1 MSVIRLK
8 ERLDKMS
15 DSQISEICKRMNI
28 KGGNDKNK
36 KIKSLLLPLI
46 SSYSFG
52 DNITVTFTEIEFPK
66 YDVNVDA
73 KGTGNISFDYNVC
86 RDTFTKVLTDIE
98 NAKNTDDAFG
108 VFSKIMEHRKEFC
121 RKFSEHINSITNV
134 NSMTKPCRT
143 VATPNR
149 VIKILPN
156 PITCERLK

>member
-1 MSVIRLK
+1 MSVIELK

-15 DSQISEICKRMNI
+15 DTQILNICKRMNI
-28 KGGNDKNK
+28 KTKGENDKNK

-52 DNITVTFTEIEFPK
+52 DNITVTFTEKEFPE

-73 KGTGNISFDYNVC
+73 KGTGNISFEYNVC
-86 RDTFTKVLTDIE
+86 RDTFTNVLTEIE
-98 NAKNTDDAFG
+98 NAENTDNAFG
-108 VFSKIMEHRKEFC
+108 VFSKIIEHRKEFC
-121 RKFSEHINSITNV
+121 KKFSEHVNSIT
-134 NSMTKPCRT
+134 KACKT

-156 PITCERLK
+156 PNTCERLR